1 LEFQGI
7 MGRVFRLCEGI
18 MRLAYVNLLWI
29 LFTILGL
36 GLFGVFPA
44 TIALFAVT
52 RKWVMGDRDIPVFS
66 TFWQTFRKEFLKST
80 LLGLVLFVIG
90 YIIYVDLALL
100 PTGGFLDVVR
110 WGLVVCGLLYIIIL
124 FYIFPLYVH
133 FDWKNRLYI
142 KYALLLG
149 ASHPHY
155 TFLMLIGIGALY
167 YIVMS
172 IPGLLPFFSVSILAY
187 IMMWTVYQ
195 IIKNME
201 KKQIS
206 KEDET
211 SSDQFV
217 EGKPSQMKAESIE

>member
-1 LEFQGI
+1 M
-7 MGRVFRLCEGI
+7 MGRVFRWCEGI

-36 GLFGVFPA
+36 GIFGIFPA

-52 RKWVMGDRDIPVFS
+52 RKWVMGDLYIPVFS
-66 TFWQTFRKEFLKST
+66 TFWQTYRKEFLKST
-80 LLGLVLFVIG
+80 LLGWVLFVIG
-90 YIIYVDLALL
+90 YMIYVDLALL

-110 WGLVVCGLLYIIIL
+110 WGIVICGLLYIIIL
-124 FYIFPLYVH
+124 FYIFPIYVH
-133 FDWKNRLYI
+133 FHWKNRHYI

-155 TFLMLIGIGALY
+155 TLLMIIGIGALY

-195 IIKNME
+195 VIKNIE
-201 KKQIS
+201 KKQS
-206 KEDET
+206 KEDKT

-217 EGKPSQMKAESIE
+217 EGKPSQMKIESSE

>member
-1 LEFQGI
+1 M
-7 MGRVFRLCEGI
+7 MGRVFRWCEGI

-36 GLFGVFPA
+36 GIFGIFPA

-66 TFWQTFRKEFLKST
+66 TFWQTYRKEFLKST
-80 LLGLVLFVIG
+80 LLGWVLFVIG
-90 YIIYVDLALL
+90 YMIYVDLALL

-110 WGLVVCGLLYIIIL
+110 WGIVICGLLYIIIL
-124 FYIFPLYVH
+124 FYIFPIYVH
-133 FDWKNRLYI
+133 FHWKNRHYI

-155 TFLMLIGIGALY
+155 TLLMIIGIGALY

-195 IIKNME
+195 VIKNIE
-201 KKQIS
+201 KKQS
-206 KEDET
+206 KEDKT

-217 EGKPSQMKAESIE
+217 EGKPSQMKIESSE